1 MIQSRSMSAR
11 QKFLPYL
18 ALGVSILSISCSA
31 FFVRWA
37 NVPPS
42 VMGFYRIGLAT
53 LFMTPFFVRHA
64 AREQTRP
71 RLPDLRLGIL
81 ILPVLAG
88 LGSGFDHFLW
98 NASLKLTPVANA
110 VLLGNT
116 SPLFVG
122 LAAWALLRER
132 TGSLFWLGLG
142 LSMCGAVAV
151 LSWDFLRH
159 PVIGWGDLLALSSS
173 LFYAAFYIFSQRSRQ
188 HLDTLT
194 HVWLTS
200 LSGALLLLFLA
211 LVTRSALGGYP
222 PKTYLFFLGAALL
235 PQLTGYLGLGY
246 ALGHLPAAVV
256 SPTMLAQPVLTALLA
271 IPILGEPLQPVQW
284 IGGLA
289 VIAGIFLVHR
299 SRGTAPDA
307 IPGE

>member
-1 MIQSRSMSAR
+1 MTPMPASKKI
-11 QKFLPYL
+11 LPYL
-18 ALGVSILSISCSA
+18 ALAVSILSISCSA

-37 NVPPS
+37 DAPAP

-53 LFMTPFFVRHA
+53 LFMTPFFVR
-64 AREQTRP
+64 REAQAQTRL
-71 RLPDLRLGIL
+71 RAPDLRPAIL

-88 LGSGFDHFLW
+88 LGSGFDHYLW

-116 SPLFVG
+116 APLFVG

-132 TGSLFWLGLG
+132 TGGLFWLGLV
-142 LSMCGAVAV
+142 LSMGGAVAV

-173 LFYAAFYIFSQRSRQ
+173 LFYAAFYIFSQRSRR
-188 HLDTLT
+188 HLATLP
-194 HVWLTS
+194 HVWITS
-200 LSGALLLLFLA
+200 LSGALLLLVLA
-211 LVTRSALGGYP
+211 VVTRSALGGYP
-222 PKTYLFFLGAALL
+222 PKTYLFFLGAALI

-246 ALGHLPAAVV
+246 ALGHLPASVV

-271 IPILGEPLQPVQW
+271 IPVMGEPLQPVQW
-284 IGGLA
+284 IGGLL
-289 VIAGIFLVHR
+289 VLGGIYLVHR
-299 SRGTAPDA
+299 SRERAPEA
-307 IPGE
+307 LPGD